1 MTTPRRFVF
10 WGLVAFTAWLAQPAN
25 LLEPDADFVQV
36 RPAHA
41 AKAVCGDFACDNN
54 EDKEGHS
61 AYCPEDCFPTC
72 GDDSCH
78 PTEECGT
85 SGHCVDDCGECPAGG
100 CGDYVCST
108 ATETCSNCSTD
119 CGECPGGGLARDW
132 LSCPTDLTICDETTT
147 ACCRRSFGTFDG
159 RNAIIIPMDRC
170 HQPIPGGGKYDP
182 PGSGSAAWCV
192 NPGVVDS
199 SGNGMIEAYGLVY
212 RLMQEGIPVYW
223 AINPTKDP
231 QALDESQSN
240 VASQTYSDRD
250 IDLWVLS
257 PDDADGQPPN
267 LGDSLAACDSTAGCR
282 SPIVR
287 INPSDFS
294 AVTTYSMREFPVRGG
309 AFLIAAADRDRFQA
323 FVTRTGEFAG
333 YASNALYDFSAVDM
347 YEVQD
352 EAVIKYQDFR
362 SVQGPYPTETGA
374 PVAVTIN
381 YQPPR
386 LAVQGPGGPATNWL
400 AAAKL
405 DDAAGAGCETGA
417 DFSPSNAVY
426 CVVTNEN
433 IEGGNLISGE
443 FDWAWLHTN
452 GLSCDAMDQL
462 ARYMTA
468 EPGVRDGKAAVFME
482 AAFETENNC
491 TSDSFIGIGD
501 SGTGVSLSTDSGA
514 APYILRF
521 PSNMFSQI
529 GDIPAGF
536 ASGSPNK
543 WSYDDGS
550 FNNLYRGAHYA
561 YDDGGTLVRL
571 VSEDYGVICGVAG
584 PLNKSRSSCD
594 RFLVGG
600 TGDTT
605 DMVAFMRYNNGVNN
619 GIAFYITGNNVS
631 PTSTTAHLRMML
643 NALIALPTTNVDV
656 TPEDEEEED
665 ATIEVSRSAP
675 ILARGYIYA
684 GSMDRSPLPV
694 TPTTFPADG
703 DNFVFPWTTGH
714 FRAES
719 TFDGTVAF
727 DTNATGIPTPNVA
740 GCTTQFSSACRTV
753 LTNVV
758 NGQEPDLEEFSTA
771 SRTLLEPLLEG
782 TDDLTTDQIDELIRK
797 VLQGHKDTTDSAIA
811 KLGGVDRSTSAII
824 GMSPLAGESRP
835 TMAYFGALDG
845 GLHAVCADTVEP
857 CTAVGQ
863 ELWWYIPRTQLGLL
877 RNNTQGVNGAP
888 NVVDVFGDLDND
900 GVQRWHTVLVFQTG
914 IGDTSNSD
922 VAPSIVAMDVTFPNA
937 PRLLWERRATGHGL
951 RVATGPV
958 RISGIK
964 KTVTFAVT
972 NLGTGVDSG
981 FALTAYDIRTG
992 VVLWSSSYV
1001 HPDARDSS
1009 HANVPDTGMPG
1020 GVAGIDMTENNSIT
1034 HLVIPTL
1041 YGAMYLVDASTGAN
1055 VHGTTPLFQF
1065 RTDYHPIGV
1074 PPTLYKSSVNGQWHV
1089 AFGSGGYADPNETS
1103 WSPETEHQYVI
1114 SVSLEAAAGSLPVTD
1129 DPDND
1134 FGGAR
1139 AFMIDLGAGQRVFS
1153 QVVVSGDELFVLSES
1168 EDINLPTYGFGSNTG
1183 TLTRYDLGD
1192 GSVKSTHTVASGSGG
1207 LDVGADGSAVIT
1219 GSGGTVTLD
1228 APTDYDSAGETAELT
1243 FQPETGR
1250 SIWLTLD

>member
-1 MTTPRRFVF
+1 MTTPRRIVF
-10 WGLVAFTAWLAQPAN
+10 WGLVVFIAWLAQPAN

-36 RPAHA
+36 RPASA
-41 AKAVCGDFACDNN
+41 AAAVCGNFACENN
-54 EDKEGHS
+54 EDKPAHS

-78 PTEECGT
+78 PTETCT
-85 SGHCVDDCGECPAGG
+85 DCPDDCGTCPAAG
-100 CGDYVCST
+100 CGDFICDTSS
-108 ATETCSNCSTD
+108 ETCTSCSTD

-132 LSCPTDLTICDETTT
+132 LTCPTDLAVCDEETT

-159 RNAIIIPMDRC
+159 RNSIIIPMDRC

-182 PGSGSAAWCV
+182 PGSGSAAWCA
-192 NPGVVDS
+192 NPGVIDS

-231 QALDESQSN
+231 QALDETQSN

-257 PDDADGQPPN
+257 PDDADGEPPN

-294 AVTTYSMREFPVRGG
+294 AVTSYSMREFPVRGG

-333 YASNALYDFSAVDM
+333 YAGNALYDFSAVDM

-362 SVQGPYPTETGA
+362 SVQGPYPTLAGA

-386 LAVQGPGGPATNWL
+386 LAVQGPGGPATSWL

-405 DDAAGAGCETGA
+405 DHAAGAGCETGA

-443 FDWAWLHTN
+443 FDWAWLHNT
-452 GLSCDAMDQL
+452 GLSCDAMEEL

-482 AAFETENNC
+482 AAFETENTC
-491 TSDSFIGIGD
+491 SSAGRIVGIGD

-550 FNNLYRGAHYA
+550 FNNLYRGTHYD
-561 YDDGGTLVRL
+561 YDAGGTLVRL
-571 VSEDYGVICGVAG
+571 VSEDYGVVCGVAG
-584 PLNKSRSSCD
+584 PLNKSRASCD

-605 DMVAFMRYNNGVNN
+605 DMVAFMRYDNGVNN

-656 TPEDEEEED
+656 TPGDDGEDD
-665 ATIEVSRSAP
+665 AIEVARSAP
-675 ILARGYIYA
+675 ILSRGYIYS
-684 GSMDRSPLPV
+684 GTIDRMPLPE
-694 TPTTFPADG
+694 TPTTYPTDG
-703 DNFVFPWTTGH
+703 DNFEFPWVTGH
-714 FRAES
+714 YRAVS
-719 TFDGTVAF
+719 TFDGAELF
-727 DTNATGIPTPNVA
+727 DANNEIPTPNAA
-740 GCTTQFSSACRTV
+740 GCTTEFSSGCRTV
-753 LTNVV
+753 FTNVV
-758 NGQEPDLEEFSTA
+758 SGQDPPRIMFNTA
-771 SRTLLEPLLEG
+771 NATVLEPLLQG
-782 TDDLTTDQIDELIRK
+782 TDDLSASQIQALIGK
-797 VLQGHKDTTDSAIA
+797 VLRGRKDTTDSSIA
-811 KLGGVDRSTSAII
+811 VLGGVDRSTSAII
-824 GMSPLAGESRP
+824 GASPLSGLARP
-835 TMAYFGALDG
+835 TIAYVGALDG
-845 GLHAVCADTVEP
+845 GLHAICADTVSP
-857 CTAVGQ
+857 CTRVGQ

-888 NVVDVFGDLDND
+888 NVVDVFGDLDDD
-900 GVQRWHTVLVFQTG
+900 GLSSWHTVLVFQTG
-914 IGDTSNSD
+914 VGDTSNTD
-922 VAPSIVAMDVTFPNA
+922 LAPSIVAMDITDPA
-937 PRLLWERRATGHGL
+937 DPTILWERRTAGYGL

-958 RISGIK
+958 RISGLK
-964 KTVTFAVT
+964 KTLTFALT

-981 FALTAYDIRTG
+981 FALTAYDLETG
-992 VVLWSSSYV
+992 VVMWTSSYV
-1001 HPDARDSS
+1001 HPNARDGA
-1009 HANVPDTGMPG
+1009 HANVPDTGIPG
-1020 GVAGIDMTENNSIT
+1020 GVAAVDMTQNNALT
-1034 HLVIPTL
+1034 HVIIPTL
-1041 YGAMYLVDASTGAN
+1041 YGEVYLIDTATGAN
-1055 VHGTTPLFQF
+1055 VHDTTPLFQF

-1074 PPTLYKSSVNGQWHV
+1074 PPTIYKSSVNGEWHV

-1103 WSPETEHQYVI
+1103 WSPQTENQYVI
-1114 SVSLEAAAGSLPVTD
+1114 SVSLEAAAGSLPITD
-1129 DPDND
+1129 DPGND

-1139 AFMIDLGAGQRVFS
+1139 AFMIDLGPGQRVFS

-1168 EDINLPTYGFGSNTG
+1168 EDVNLPTYGFTANTG

-1192 GSVKSTHTVASGSGG
+1192 GSVKSTQTVASGSGG
-1207 LDVGADGSAVIT
+1207 LDVGADGSAVVT

-1250 SIWLTLD
+1250 SIWLSLD